1 MKDKKALLL
10 CGESVDV
17 KASCDVKKASALG
30 LSDFSSYDIIISAS
44 PLYLNPDDEFM
55 NAAAITDKVYK
66 RLSWSRLIYCIVR
79 EAANFY
85 YSRLKVSDNQVL
97 AKSQMVYLIREAR
110 HVGMALGLD
119 SIRYYAID
127 IDIRNLSDYLILKSQ
142 GLYWLSRELS
152 WLYSVFEPSIIRNMP
167 AQNFLIVSKNGALG
181 LGGFKP
187 IPWHKEERENILKA
201 CDVKVEYGEPIETG
215 AYRGS
220 YKTVGDQEHSEII
233 RLYHEEGLGMQPI
246 AEKLQRSTASIKK
259 HIDEHDQAIMR
270 SSFCPACRRVHSSL
284 ETTTVKRM

>member
-1 MKDKKALLL
+1 L

-17 KASCDVKKASALG
+17 QAPCDVKKASALG
-30 LSDFSSYDIIISAS
+30 LSDFSSYDIMISAS
-44 PLYLNPDDEFM
+44 PLYLNPDDEFI
-55 NAAAITDKVYK
+55 NAAQITDKVYK
-66 RLSWSRLIYCIVR
+66 RLYWNRLIYCLTR

-85 YSRLKVSDNQVL
+85 YSRLKVSDNQVF

-119 SIRYYAID
+119 SVRYYAID
-127 IDIRNLSDYLILKSQ
+127 IDIRNLSDFLVLKSQ
-142 GLYWLSRELS
+142 GLYGLSNDLS
-152 WLYSVFEPSIIRNMP
+152 WLYSIFEPHVIRNMP
-167 AQNFLIVSKNGALG
+167 VQNFLVVSRNGAVG
-181 LGGFKP
+181 LGEFKDV
-187 IPWHKEERENILKA
+187 PWHKRERENILA
-201 CDVKVEYGEPIETG
+201 ALDIKVEYGEPIETG

-233 RLYHEEGLGMQPI
+233 RLYHAEELGMQPI

-270 SSFCPACRRVHSSL
+270 SSFCPACRRVHSNL